1 MPRGSAPPEL
11 GAEGISRVAGRGVS
25 RLTKKL
31 IVKGAASVSGELTCL
46 PRDVL
51 LLTTSAFHLRRSS
64 NRSLICFTVLG
75 NAIDGPGSKA

>member
-46 PRDVL
+46 PRERPVADNFGVSPAPKFESLSHL
-51 LLTTSAFHLRRSS
+51 LH
-64 NRSLICFTVLG
+64 CLG
-75 NAIDGPGSKA
+75 